1 MARRELG
8 AQIAHLASVAP
19 EASDRLIAQL
29 AHALSLLGSG
39 VADGPEL
46 QLKDGRYVRRWLVS
60 PLLLFYER
68 DGRDVVVRRVR
79 HGAQRPITR
88 TR

>member
-19 EASDRLIAQL
+19 DASDRLIDQL
-29 AHALSLLGSG
+29 AHAFSLLDSRI
-39 VADGPEL
+39 ADGPEV

-68 DGRDVVVRRVR
+68 DGREVIIRRIR

-88 TR
+88 R

>member
-19 EASDRLIAQL
+19 DASDRLIDRL
-29 AHALSLLGSG
+29 AHAFSPLDAGL
-39 VADGPEL
+39 ADGPEV
-46 QLKDGRYVRRWLVS
+46 QRKDGRYVRRWLVS
-60 PLLLFYER
+60 PLLLFDER
-68 DGRDVVVRRVR
+68 DGREVIIRRVR

-88 TR
+88 H